1 VSTTEAPRP
10 VTAAGNRGNGGTAGA
25 VLNWK
30 TLVGVL
36 ISAALLYFA
45 FRGVDFREVVREM
58 GQADPWLLLGAT
70 FFATAVFWIRAWR
83 WRAILDPVHRG
94 TRFRSRFATVCIGFM
109 GNNLLPARIG
119 EFARAYALSRV
130 EPVPVVASLSSLLIE
145 RLFDAVFLVL
155 FMFVAMAL
163 PAFPA
168 WPGDASTDFPAIAR
182 GLGFAV
188 GGILIFLFFLV
199 LRPKA
204 TVRGLEAVARRIL
217 PPSIRRTV
225 VDALEAFLA
234 GAAVLRNGRLLFE
247 TAWLSIVLWL
257 VNCLGFWFAFHA
269 FGLDLSFTAALFF
282 QSCIAIGVAVPAA
295 PGFFGTYEFA
305 AKIVLV
311 DLWAMDANKALG
323 FALGFHLAGF
333 IPVTLMGLWY
343 AWSLGLSLRGMART
357 EEAVEQAVE
366 AATPTRGV

>member
-1 VSTTEAPRP
+1 
-10 VTAAGNRGNGGTAGA
+10 
-25 VLNWK
+25 
-30 TLVGVL
+30 
-36 ISAALLYFA
+36 
-45 FRGVDFREVVREM
+45 
-58 GQADPWLLLGAT
+58 
-70 FFATAVFWIRAWR
+70 VFWIRAWR
-83 WRAILDPVHRG
+83 WRAIVDPVRPG
-94 TRFRSRFATVCIGFM
+94 TGFRSRFAAVCIGFM

-119 EFARAYALSRV
+119 EFARAYAFSRM

-145 RLFDAVFLVL
+145 RLFDAVSLVVL
-155 FMFVAMAL
+155 LFVAMAL
-163 PAFPA
+163 PGLPA
-168 WPGDASTDFPAIAR
+168 WPGDAATDFPAIAR
-182 GLGFAV
+182 GLGIIV
-188 GGILIFLFFLV
+188 VGILLFLFFLV
-199 LRPKA
+199 LRPQVA
-204 TVRGLEAVARRIL
+204 VRGLEAVARKVL
-217 PPSIRRTV
+217 PRPIRRPV
-225 VDALEAFLA
+225 IDALEAFLA

-247 TAWLSIVLWL
+247 TTWMSVVLWL
-257 VNCLGFWFAFHA
+257 FNCMGFWFAFRA

-311 DLWAMDANKALG
+311 DLRGMDANKALG

-366 AATPTRGV
+366 AGTTPA